1 MLRCILDKQKS
12 PSNRGFFFCGC
23 PISHVNFKRLV
34 PWDFCLLDSDYIRTS
49 NAGPCPASAQEV
61 LLLVLRKLFRRRAEP
76 DVQLEKGLEK
86 TRRGVFSEITR
97 LFDRADIDE
106 ELYEDLEMLLIQ
118 ADVGWDV
125 SQQLVADLRKRV
137 AVDHIV
143 NPADAREILRL
154 DMVTILELAT
164 RNRKVKILQRGVPY
178 VILVVGVNGT
188 GKTTSIAK
196 LINYHQ
202 QFGRTVVV
210 AAADTFRAAA
220 IDQIKVWGERLNVP
234 VIAHQQGADP
244 GAVVFDAMQAAHNR
258 NADVL
263 IVDTAGRLH
272 NKYNLMAELHKL
284 RNIMQKT
291 VAAAPQEV
299 LLVIDATTGQNG
311 LVQAHEF
318 TKSVDVTDIMISK
331 LDGTSKGGIAFSV
344 AKELGTPISYIG
356 TGEKATDMAEFRP
369 DTYVDSL
376 FFSEGEGL

>member
-1 MLRCILDKQKS
+1 M
-12 PSNRGFFFCGC
+12 
-23 PISHVNFKRLV
+23 
-34 PWDFCLLDSDYIRTS
+34 
-49 NAGPCPASAQEV
+49 
-61 LLLVLRKLFRRRAEP
+61 VLRRLFRRQAEP
-76 DVQLEKGLEK
+76 DIQIEKGLEK
-86 TRRGVFSEITR
+86 TRRGVFSEITK
-97 LFDRADIDE
+97 LFDRSEIDE

-125 SQQLVADLRKRV
+125 SQRLVEELRAK
-137 AVDHIV
+137 VDAEKII
-143 NPADAREILRL
+143 NPSDAREILRL
-154 DMVTILELAT
+154 EMISLLELAT
-164 RNRKVKILQRGVPY
+164 RNRKVKILQRGVPF

-196 LINYHQ
+196 LIQYHQ
-202 QFGRTVVV
+202 GFGRSVMV
-210 AAADTFRAAA
+210 AAGDTFRAAA
-220 IDQIKVWGERLNVP
+220 IDQLSVWGERLNVP

-258 NADVL
+258 NVDVL

-291 VAAAPQEV
+291 VENAPQEV

-311 LVQAHEF
+311 LVQAAEF
-318 TKSVDVTDIMISK
+318 AKSVDITDIMISK
-331 LDGTSKGGIAFSV
+331 LDSTAKGGIAFAV
-344 AKELGTPISYIG
+344 AKELGTPISYVG

-376 FFSEGEGL
+376 FFGEGEGF